1 MGQVPLFF
9 VLKRFPRALVAAV
22 LVVSAAAIPSPAGS
36 QSGQAAPSNGLLRIA
51 SISPWIDGTHSFSVT
66 AQVLNQTELTLD
78 QAVLTVSVFGRV
90 GTRSQ
95 LGQALNG
102 SPPTEFLG
110 SFSKTIAG
118 PIAPGEQRTVTLERP
133 AAALLG
139 SIARTGVYPI
149 QITLRDSRGE
159 ETASTAMPY
168 FTSPATNPLNVTW
181 IVPISAP
188 TVRPIDGA
196 YSQAGIDSLGIAELT
211 QQLQAIAARP
221 GANLTL
227 APNPS
232 LLDTLNDLSDGFELL
247 TQTGKEQVKATDV
260 TARAAAGLLDIF
272 RRGAAAAGEIAT
284 VPYVPTD
291 LPTLSQ
297 RNMGSDALRQITL
310 GRSVAEQVLKRSP
323 ALSILVPPNL
333 AFDEASANVL
343 APLGITGVVIDP
355 ATLPQKPVEPFQPG
369 LFGPSR
375 PVALGDG
382 SPRALLPDAPVTA
395 RLAGPEQG
403 VLLAQS
409 IIAETA
415 SSYLEL
421 PSFGSDRV
429 FVIDSPPGMA
439 PTALAATIDGLRSAP
454 WVRMRSA
461 TEALT
466 VLPPEGA
473 NLPFPTFVRPDTSY
487 LSGARAGRAA
497 LSTLDAILVQPLPNG
512 DELDRNLLAAESW
525 EWSNDPASGLRLSR
539 RVRST
544 VLGILS
550 GIQVGSGRR
559 VTLTAKSGSVP
570 VTVINTNAFPVRLR
584 VSVDSAKVG
593 FPTGATQL
601 TQVNPPND
609 TVDFTVLARAA
620 GSFPLDVRLET
631 PDGERLIA
639 RGSVVLR
646 STAVSTVALLVVGG
660 SALFLF
666 LAWARRTRK
675 RTKAAARSL
684 TATAPADTA

>member
-1 MGQVPLFF
+1 M
-9 VLKRFPRALVAAV
+9 LKRFPRAAIAAV
-22 LVVSAAAIPSPAGS
+22 LAVSAAAVPSPAGPGP
-36 QSGQAAPSNGLLRIA
+36 SGQSAAANSLLRIA
-51 SISPWIDGTHSFSVT
+51 SISPWVDGTHPFTVT

-78 QAVLTVSVFGRV
+78 QAVVTVSVFGRV
-90 GTRSQ
+90 GSRSQ

-102 SPPTEFLG
+102 SPPTESLG
-110 SFSKTIAG
+110 SFSQTIPG
-118 PIAPGEQRTVTLERP
+118 PIAPGQQRAVTLERP
-133 AAALLG
+133 VSALLG

-149 QITLRDSRGE
+149 QISLRDSHGE

-168 FTSPATNPLNVTW
+168 FTSPATNALNVTW

-188 TVRPIDGA
+188 TVRPVDGV
-196 YSQAGIDSLGIAELT
+196 YSQASIDSLDIAELT
-211 QQLQAIAARP
+211 QQVQAIAARP
-221 GANLTL
+221 GTNLTL
-227 APNPS
+227 APDPS
-232 LLDTLNDLSDGFELL
+232 LLDSLSDLADGFELL
-247 TQTGKEQVKATDV
+247 TPTGRQQVKADDL
-260 TARAAAGLLDIF
+260 TARAAAGLLDVF
-272 RRGAAAAGEIAT
+272 RRAAQAAGEIAT
-284 VPYVPTD
+284 VPYVPAD
-291 LPTLSQ
+291 LPTLTQ
-297 RNMGSDALRQITL
+297 RNMRADALRQITL
-310 GRSVAEQVLKRSP
+310 GRSVTEQVLKRAP

-333 AFDEASANVL
+333 AFDEGSANTL

-355 ATLPQKPVEPFQPG
+355 ATLPEKPAEPFQPG

-382 SPRALLPDAPVTA
+382 TPRALLPDAPVTA

-421 PSFGSDRV
+421 PSFGSERV
-429 FVIDSPPGMA
+429 FVIDSPVRMA
-439 PTALAATIDGLRSAP
+439 PTALAATIDGLTSAP
-454 WVRMRSA
+454 WVRIRPA

-466 VLPPEGA
+466 VLPPQGA
-473 NLPFPTFVRPDTSY
+473 NLPFPTFVRSDSSV
-487 LSGARAGRAA
+487 LSGARTGRTA
-497 LSTLDAILVQPLPNG
+497 LSTLDSILVQSLPNG

-525 EWSNDPASGLRLSR
+525 EWRTDPASGLRLAR

-570 VTVINTNAFPVRLR
+570 VTVINKNAFPVRLR

-593 FPTGATQL
+593 FPSGATQL

-631 PDGERLIA
+631 PDGARLIA

-646 STAVSTVALLVVGG
+646 SSAVSTVALLVVAG
-660 SALFLF
+660 STLFLF
-666 LAWARRTRK
+666 LAWARRTR
-675 RTKAAARSL
+675 RRNRAAARALS
-684 TATAPADTA
+684 ATPPPDTA

>member
-1 MGQVPLFF
+1 M
-9 VLKRFPRALVAAV
+9 LKRFPHAAIAAV
-22 LVVSAAAIPSPAGS
+22 LAVSAAAVASPAGS
-36 QSGQAAPSNGLLRIA
+36 LRSGQAATSNGLLRIA
-51 SISPWIDGTHSFSVT
+51 SISPWVDGTHPFTVT

-78 QAVLTVSVFGRV
+78 QAVVTVAVFGRV

-102 SPPTEFLG
+102 SPSTEFIG
-110 SFSKTIAG
+110 SFSKTIPG
-118 PIAPGEQRTVTLERP
+118 PISPGQQRTVTLEQP
-133 AAALLG
+133 VSALVG

-149 QITLRDSRGE
+149 QVTLRDSRGE

-188 TVRPIDGA
+188 TARPADGA
-196 YSQAGIDSLGIAELT
+196 YSQASIDALGIAELT

-221 GANLTL
+221 GTNLTL
-227 APNPS
+227 APDPS
-232 LLDTLNDLSDGFELL
+232 LLDTLSDLADGFELL
-247 TQTGKEQVKATDV
+247 TPTGREQVKADDL
-260 TARAAAGLLDIF
+260 TARAAAGLLDLF
-272 RRGAAAAGEIAT
+272 RRSAQAAGEVAT
-284 VPYVPTD
+284 VPYVPAD
-291 LPTLSQ
+291 LPTLAQ
-297 RNMGSDALRQITL
+297 RNMRADALRQITL

-323 ALSILVPPNL
+323 SLSILVPPNL
-333 AFDEASANVL
+333 AFDEPSANAL

-375 PVALGDG
+375 PVALGNG

-429 FVIDSPPGMA
+429 FVIDSPVRMA
-439 PTALAATIDGLRSAP
+439 PTALAAAIDGLTSAP

-466 VLPPEGA
+466 VLPPQGVD
-473 NLPFPTFVRPDTSY
+473 LPYPTFVRSDSPV
-487 LSGARAGRAA
+487 LSAARAGRSA
-497 LSTLDAILVQPLPNG
+497 LSTLDAILVQPLPNS

-525 EWSNDPASGLRLSR
+525 EWRNDPASGLRLAR

-570 VTVINTNAFPVRLR
+570 VTVINKNAFPVRLR

-593 FPTGATQL
+593 FPSGATQL

-620 GSFPLDVRLET
+620 GSFPLDVRLQT
-631 PDGERLIA
+631 PDGGRLIA

-646 STAVSTVALLVVGG
+646 SSAVSTVALLVVAG

-675 RTKAAARSL
+675 RTKAAARAIG
-684 TATAPADTA
+684 ATPPADTA